1 MGWANW
7 RDRLHQTVMKT
18 FADGRAT
25 HQSASGAPPS
35 CGFEVIIDHNLMMT
49 GPEGMFQTDKIG
61 ISWRKIDLPG
71 ASRGDVFI
79 VGGQRFMVEEMV
91 ADDGHILTAVCR
103 KDLC

>member
-35 CGFEVIIDHNLMMT
+35 CGFEVI
-49 GPEGMFQTDKIG
+49 
-61 ISWRKIDLPG
+61 SWRKIDLPG
-71 ASRGDVFI
+71 ASRGDVCI

-91 ADDGHILTAVCR
+91 ADDGHILTAACR